1 MPPPDRRTLVACVC
15 ATAVALL
22 ASAGARADPELE
34 DAWARR
40 AEPGGLDRAIAA
52 GEAALRAGDA
62 DARTFERLVR
72 MRFFRAKE
80 RLSGDPAAQLAEYR
94 RCVANGLRGLE
105 RHGDPGGAM
114 TLEGVE
120 ELDEARERIGL
131 PAIGILYWTA
141 LCYGP
146 TIRDASLFKQPGAA
160 KRFRR
165 LVERSLKLDERYF
178 FAGPHRVL
186 AGYLHEAPG
195 IVGGDDDEAR
205 SHAEAAMRLYPHYP
219 ENPLCRAENVWRPA
233 GDRDHW
239 LSDVDASLSAAEA
252 ASPDAAPEHH
262 AAVES
267 ARRLK
272 THVADRF

>member
-1 MPPPDRRTLVACVC
+1 MPSPDRRTLA
-15 ATAVALL
+15 AWLFAAAVTFL
-22 ASAGARADPELE
+22 APAAGRADPALD

-40 AEPGGLDRAIAA
+40 GDAGGLERAIAA
-52 GEAALRAGDA
+52 FETAARGADA
-62 DARTFERLVR
+62 DATTFERLAR

-80 RLSGDPAAQLAEYR
+80 RLAGDPAAQLAEYR
-94 RCVANGLRGLE
+94 RCVADGLHGLE
-105 RHGDPGGAM
+105 RHGDPGGA
-114 TLEGVE
+114 TTFEGIE
-120 ELDEARERIGL
+120 ELDEARDRIGR
-131 PAIGILYWTA
+131 PAVGILYWTA

-205 SHAEAAMRLYPHYP
+205 DHAEAAMRLFPHYP
-219 ENPLCRAENVWRPA
+219 ENPLCRAENVWKPA

-239 LSDVDASLSAAEA
+239 LSDVDAALAAA
-252 ASPDAAPEHH
+252 DATSPDAGPEHR
-262 AAVES
+262 AAVAR
-267 ARRLK
+267 ARRMK
-272 THVADRF
+272 TSVADRF